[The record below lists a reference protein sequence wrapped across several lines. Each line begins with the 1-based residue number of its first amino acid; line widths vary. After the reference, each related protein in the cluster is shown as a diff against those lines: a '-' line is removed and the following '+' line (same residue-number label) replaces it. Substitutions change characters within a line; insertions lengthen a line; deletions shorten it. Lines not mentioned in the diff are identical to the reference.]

1 MLFHQPSLELWYA
14 LRMRTLSIGIV
25 AVMTV
30 LSTLAAERRVPLG
43 TARVQAPV
51 ASPARPQRI
60 DLVAARRALAAAIAR
75 ATAANVRVSVAVVD
89 VNGDLVAFERMD
101 GAVSPS
107 ILISQGKAHAALMF
121 GMSTAEL
128 QDAIA
133 AGRPVTATITPPPPA
148 QMVVFPSRGGVPIR
162 RDGQVIAAVGVAGV
176 GPEIE
181 DVIATAGANAAGR

>member
-1 MLFHQPSLELWYA
+1 M
-14 LRMRTLSIGIV
+14 RMLSIGIA

-30 LSTLAAERRVPLG
+30 FPPAAAEP
-43 TARVQAPV
+43 
-51 ASPARPQRI
+51 PARLEALSAQTPAPSSSRPQSI
-60 DLVAARRALAAAIAR
+60 DVVTARRALAAAIAR

-89 VNGDLVAFERMD
+89 VNGDLVVFERMD
-101 GAVSPS
+101 GAVAPS

-121 GMSTAEL
+121 GMSTADL

-162 RDGQVIAAVGVAGV
+162 RDGRVIAAVGVAGV

>member
-1 MLFHQPSLELWYA
+1 
-14 LRMRTLSIGIV
+14 MRTLPICIV

-30 LSTLAAERRVPLG
+30 LPTLAAERPVLLARSRAQAPAASSPRPQSIDVV
-43 TARVQAPV
+43 TARRV
-51 ASPARPQRI
+51 
-60 DLVAARRALAAAIAR
+60 LAAAIAR
-75 ATAANVRVSVAVVD
+75 ATTATVRVSVAVVD

-162 RDGQVIAAVGVAGV
+162 RDGRIIAAVGVAGV

-181 DVIATAGANAAGR
+181 DVIASAGADAAAR